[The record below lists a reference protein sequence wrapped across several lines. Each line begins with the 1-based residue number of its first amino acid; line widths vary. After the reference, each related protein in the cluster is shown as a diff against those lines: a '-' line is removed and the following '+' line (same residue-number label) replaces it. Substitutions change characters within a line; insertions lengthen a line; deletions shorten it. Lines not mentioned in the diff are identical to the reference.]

1 MAVAE
6 CFTLEEFQAKFNNEE
21 SCRTFLFKNRFP
33 DGFVCPKCG
42 AKEYVYMEK
51 RHIFQCKHCRHQTSV
66 TSGTIMHRTHLPLV
80 KWFWAI
86 YLCATD
92 KRGISAVELSRQ
104 LQISYESAWY
114 LLKRIRKAM
123 GERDANYKLFGLVET
138 DDSYLG
144 GPKTG
149 GKPGRG
155 TTKKIM
161 LVGLSKDSF
170 GNPKYLHLQLAP
182 DVTRETLQ
190 SFIDKHIVPGSTIE
204 CDGFTSYA
212 GLTGV
217 KVMSKAYKTGYLKWL
232 HKAISNFKTFLLGTY
247 HGRCRDYQAYM
258 DEFCFR
264 YNRRN
269 SPMALFSRLTR
280 AVATSCAC

>member
-1 MAVAE
+1 MATADS
-6 CFTLEEFQAKFNNEE
+6 FTLAEFQAEFNSEDA
-21 SCRTFLFKNRFP
+21 CRNYLFKNRFP
-33 DGFVCPKCG
+33 QGFVCPKCG
-42 AKEYVYMEK
+42 KKEYTYIK
-51 RHIFQCKHCRHQTSV
+51 NRHLFQCKHCHHQTSV
-66 TSGTIMHRTHLPLV
+66 TAGTIMHRSHLPLV

-86 YLCATD
+86 YFCVTD
-92 KRGISAVELSRQ
+92 KRGISAVALSKQ

-114 LLKRIRKAM
+114 LLKRIRQAM
-123 GERDANYKLFGLVET
+123 GERDANYKLFGLIEA
-138 DDSYLG
+138 DEGFLG

-161 LVGLSKDSF
+161 LVALSKDAK
-170 GNPKYLHLQLAP
+170 GNPRFLHLQLSP
-182 DVTRETLQ
+182 NVTTKTLQ
-190 SFIDKHIVPGSTIE
+190 AFIDKHVVPGSIVE
-204 CDGFTSYA
+204 CDGFSSYA

-217 KVMSKAYKTGYLKWL
+217 TVMSQTYKKGYLKWL

-258 DEFCFR
+258 DEYCFR

-269 SPMALFSRLTR
+269 NPMELFSRLVR
-280 AVATSCAC
+280 ATATSRAC